1 MSQVMKAFM
10 GVFMVLFL
18 MATSTGVIGAFYQV
32 LHAQNTH
39 AVMIDELENSDHARS
54 VMEACFE
61 IAEQEEYR
69 LQLNLY
75 SDTEAGQI
83 CASSADIPENT
94 ANVTMVEVVLFYD
107 IEIPF
112 FEIATEQQL
121 FGYAR

>member
-39 AVMIDELENSDHARS
+39 AIMIDELENSDYARN

-61 IAEQEEYR
+61 IAEQEDYR
-69 LQLNLY
+69 LQLSLY
-75 SDTEAGQI
+75 SDTEQGKI
-83 CASSADIPENT
+83 CISSADIPETT
-94 ANVTMVEVVLFYD
+94 ANVNLVEVVLFYD
-107 IEIPF
+107 IEITF

>member
-18 MATSTGVIGAFYQV
+18 MATSTGVIGAYYQV

-39 AVMIDELENSDHARS
+39 AVMIDELENSDYARS

-69 LQLNLY
+69 LQLSLY
-75 SDTEAGQI
+75 SDTAEGKI
-83 CASSADIPENT
+83 CTSSTDIPETT
-94 ANVTMVEVVLFYD
+94 ANITMVEVVLFYD
-107 IEIPF
+107 IEIAS
-112 FEIATEQQL
+112 FEIITEQQL

>member
-18 MATSTGVIGAFYQV
+18 VTTSTGILGAFYQI

-39 AVMIDELENSDHARS
+39 AEMVDELENSDYAKP

-61 IAEQEEYR
+61 TAEVENYR
-69 LQLNLY
+69 LQLSLY
-75 SDTEAGQI
+75 SESGGILTCTSIAELPGNTE
-83 CASSADIPENT
+83 DI
-94 ANVTMVEVVLFYD
+94 TMIEVVLFYD
-107 IEIPF
+107 IEIAF
-112 FEIATEQQL
+112 FEIAHEQQL

>member
-18 MATSTGVIGAFYQV
+18 MATSTGVIGAYYQV

-39 AVMIDELENSDHARS
+39 AVMIDELENSDYARS

-61 IAEQEEYR
+61 IAEQEEYS
-69 LQLNLY
+69 LQLSLY
-75 SDTEAGQI
+75 SDTAEGKI
-83 CASSADIPENT
+83 CTSSTDIPETT
-94 ANVTMVEVVLFYD
+94 ANITMVEVVLFYD
-107 IEIPF
+107 IEIAF
-112 FEIATEQQL
+112 FEIITEQQL